1 MDEKTA
7 ELRDLF
13 VETTG
18 SDTVT
23 ESQAEGR
30 GSLADTADEAAVDE
44 RLAELVATMRDRYE
58 FRTDLDDETL
68 VALVR
73 GVYAGED
80 DDALAADLEVDP
92 ETVRTAR
99 LDLHLVRPADREP
112 PDEASVSFDRLRRLV
127 AEGASLDDCVAEVD
141 ADRAT
146 VARLR
151 AVALADRQSTRAND
165 RFRDEFEELL
175 TDAALQ
181 ASHAEGAHEDGLREA
196 TEDMETDVA
205 F

>member
-7 ELRDLF
+7 ELRDIF

-44 RLAELVATMRDRYE
+44 RLAELVATMRDRYD
-58 FRTDLDDETL
+58 FRTDLDDEAL

-80 DDALAADLEVDP
+80 DDALAADLGVDP

-99 LDLHLVRPADREP
+99 LDLHLVRSADREP
-112 PDEASVSFDRLRRLV
+112 QEASVSFDRLRRLV

-181 ASHAEGAHEDGLREA
+181 TSHAEGAHEDGLREA

>member
-7 ELRDLF
+7 ELRDIF

-44 RLAELVATMRDRYE
+44 RLAELVATMRDRYD
-58 FRTDLDDETL
+58 FRTDLDDEAL

-80 DDALAADLEVDP
+80 DDALAVDLGVDP

-99 LDLHLVRPADREP
+99 LDLHLVRSADREP
-112 PDEASVSFDRLRRLV
+112 QEASVSFDRLRRLV

-181 ASHAEGAHEDGLREA
+181 ANHAEGAHEDGLREA